1 MHHPPPPPP
10 PAESYLL
17 QDLSFFTF
25 VDHTFMK
32 DGIIAV
38 LVNLVSSSVNL
49 QEKSQFMSK
58 SNVGNVSF
66 NTETSVVGFMKLCE
80 LVWPSGK
87 ALGW

>member
-1 MHHPPPPPP
+1 MHRPP

-25 VDHTFMK
+25 VDHIFTK
-32 DGIIAV
+32 DGIIAM

-58 SNVGNVSF
+58 SNVGNVNF
-66 NTETSVVGFMKLCE
+66 NTETSAVGFMSFVSWFGLA
-80 LVWPSGK
+80 VRH
-87 ALGW
+87 